1 MDNNKRANGI
11 AIGIILIIL
20 GVIILALQFPIVTII
35 IMSGTILG
43 FGLYQLFLILR
54 LEIKNHLNEQDE
66 NKKWKQ
72 NKNIK

>member
-20 GVIILALQFPIVTII
+20 GIIILALQFPVITIAI
-35 IMSGTILG
+35 ISGTIICY
-43 FGLYQLFLILR
+43 GLYQLFLALR

-66 NKKWKQ
+66 NEKWKQ
-72 NKNIK
+72 SKNIK